1 MERLNLLK
9 AHFKNDRPE
18 WHWTQ
23 DQEPTMFCKKCEMFK
38 PISRFSYLPQT
49 PNDEWDVTWVCDDC
63 KKHVPKKVCIK
74 CHKTYN
80 LSMRNFPYDKKM
92 WHYSNICRKCLW
104 QKKRNKKK

>member
-9 AHFKNDRPE
+9 THFKNDRPE

-23 DQEPTMFCKKCEMFK
+23 DQEPTMFCKKCKTFK

-49 PNDEWDVTWVCDDC
+49 RDDTWDITWVCDDC
-63 KKHVPKKVCIK
+63 KKHVPKRVCDK

-80 LSMRNFPYDKKM
+80 LSMRNFKYDTKLWYSSICKKCS
-92 WHYSNICRKCLW
+92 WY
-104 QKKRNKKK
+104 KKRNKKK